1 MPLRSG
7 RTLVS
12 LGCGAAHVKRLLIA
26 IDILCG
32 RCNTTL
38 SIHRSSG
45 PWIMRNDTS
54 PSLNAAAV
62 HLNATPVS
70 RQLVMRW
77 LVRRKVAL
85 GFSMILIVL
94 K

>member
-1 MPLRSG
+1 
-7 RTLVS
+7 
-12 LGCGAAHVKRLLIA
+12 
-26 IDILCG
+26 
-32 RCNTTL
+32 
-38 SIHRSSG
+38 
-45 PWIMRNDTS
+45 
-54 PSLNAAAV
+54 LNAAAV